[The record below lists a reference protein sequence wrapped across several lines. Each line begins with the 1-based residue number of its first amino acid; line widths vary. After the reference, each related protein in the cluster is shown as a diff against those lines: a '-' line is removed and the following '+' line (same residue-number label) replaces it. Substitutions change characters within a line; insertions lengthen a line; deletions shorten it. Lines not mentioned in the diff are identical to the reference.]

1 MVNNQ
6 ELTRMRVE
14 TRSDGTLSPRPA
26 LLGFLMLGPAHP
38 YELYRV
44 FDAELG
50 RVWRLGR
57 SHLYAQLGR
66 LADAGL
72 ATARTESRGRRPA
85 RNVYSITPNGRKAFR
100 EWMRRPSPHV
110 RHMRL
115 EFLARLY
122 FHRRLGLPGLDR
134 LVARQREVI
143 AARMASTRGAAGE
156 TDDGY
161 WRLVLE
167 FRLREMEAVD
177 AWLDHCVGSA

>member
-1 MVNNQ
+1 MMS
-6 ELTRMRVE
+6 TE
-14 TRSDGTLSPRPA
+14 TRPDAAALSPQPV

-57 SHLYAQLGR
+57 SHLYAHLGR

-72 ATARTESRGRRPA
+72 ATVRTEARGRRPA
-85 RNVYSITPNGRKAFR
+85 RNVYSITPAGRKAFR
-100 EWMRRPSPHV
+100 EWTRRPSPHV

-122 FHRRLGLPGLDR
+122 FHRRLGLSGLDR
-134 LVARQREVI
+134 LVARQREVL
-143 AARMASTRGAAGE
+143 AARMAATRGAVTG
-156 TDDGY
+156 TDDAY
-161 WRLVLE
+161 WRLVLS
-167 FRLREMEAVD
+167 FRLCEMEAID
-177 AWLDHCVGSA
+177 AWLDQCADFV